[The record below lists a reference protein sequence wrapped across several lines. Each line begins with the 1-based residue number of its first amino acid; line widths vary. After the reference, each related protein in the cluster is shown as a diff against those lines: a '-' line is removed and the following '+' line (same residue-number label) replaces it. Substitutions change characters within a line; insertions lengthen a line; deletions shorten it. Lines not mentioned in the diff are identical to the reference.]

1 MWRDKRAVAV
11 AIGMAVLHVYA
22 AVALITAIA
31 AIVWG

>member
-1 MWRDKRAVAV
+1 MWRYRRAVAA

-22 AVALITAIA
+22 AAALITAIA